1 MELGSP
7 HVAKAELSQSILL
20 ASTAFCLRVMRVSP
34 PTTICQSP
42 ATEVHGS
49 KAVIDLSISRAAE
62 ARQLLLP
69 SVDPRRFALEGVGEA
84 YSLIKEGQAHGK
96 LSIDI

>member
-1 MELGSP
+1 
-7 HVAKAELSQSILL
+7 
-20 ASTAFCLRVMRVSP
+20 
-34 PTTICQSP
+34 
-42 ATEVHGS
+42 VHGS